1 MSEEQIVSDEQIEEA
16 LAEEIDSQEVEKVT
30 HALGD
35 LMNQVEDG
43 TIYALLQE
51 AYDCISALVDWEDD
65 EQDAGEQ
72 DAAA

>member
-1 MSEEQIVSDEQIEEA
+1 MSEERIISDEQIEEA
-16 LAEEIDSQEVEKVT
+16 LAEEIDCHEVEKVT

-51 AYDCISALVDWEDD
+51 AYDCISALADWEED
-65 EQDAGEQ
+65 EDAGEQ
-72 DAAA
+72 AAAA

>member
-65 EQDAGEQ
+65 DQEAGEQ
-72 DAAA
+72 AAAA